1 MYRVKSVFSKVI
13 RKYQD
18 ARLRTKM
25 QLLFSVILLVTIL
38 FTGAAYQ
45 QIYSAVLSR
54 RVADMSARTLAA
66 IGGSMDSLINM
77 ENSYSKII
85 LASNDV
91 QETLQNPKGLMDLS
105 RMHSVN
111 TVLTGQLEINT
122 LASSV
127 YLIDNQ
133 GNRYGVDKRGLKP
146 LNIINSDITMLPW
159 YEQVAQRRGGYVL
172 VKNGGGVFLEQPKE
186 EFISLIRIINN
197 LQNFQ
202 PIGILMLNIP
212 VSSFA
217 QACLSGDYADETSI
231 LVCGEDDDILLSELR
246 GNCAAEGR
254 AEATIGLLLKATNG
268 TIAIEGEEYLISKVK
283 MESAPWY
290 IFSMIPASSFRQGI
304 SVFSLITIGIL
315 AAAGLLLFLGAFF
328 VSRSVTRPIDRLVK
342 SMDAVEQGVFEKVD
356 FPTGN
361 DEIGQLKRRYNIMVE
376 RIGVLF
382 QKTIEDQ
389 KLKRQAELNL
399 LQAQIKPHFLYNTLD
414 SIRSLSLTG
423 RNRRVYY
430 TVTALEKYYFLSLN
444 NGREIITLRE
454 EVELVKNYLRIQRI
468 RYGRL
473 FRAIYSVDASLADCK
488 ILKLI
493 LQPLAENS
501 LYHGLKPRGGSGV
514 IHISVQ
520 RQEDRI
526 CIAIE
531 DNGIGMAPE
540 MQKALLSHEECEQNS
555 FGLRGTMERL
565 RIFYEGKSTVSIE
578 SIPNVGTRIELLIPV
593 IEEGGAIDE

>member
-1 MYRVKSVFSKVI
+1 MHRVKSIISKLV

-25 QLLFSVILLVTIL
+25 QVLFSAILLVTIL
-38 FTGAAYQ
+38 FTGAIYQ
-45 QIYSAVLSR
+45 QIYNAVLGR

-66 IGGSMDSLINM
+66 IGSSMDSIINM
-77 ENSYSKII
+77 ENSYSKVI
-85 LASNDV
+85 LANNDI
-91 QETLQNPKGLMDLS
+91 QETLQNPNGLMELS
-105 RMHSVN
+105 RVRNIN

-127 YLIDNQ
+127 YIIDTQ
-133 GNRYGVDKRGLKP
+133 GNRYGVDKQGLKP
-146 LNIINSDITMLPW
+146 LRIVNSDITQLPW
-159 YEQVAQRRGGYVL
+159 YEQVAQRHGGYVL
-172 VKNGGGVFLEQPKE
+172 VKNGGGIFLEQPKE
-186 EFISLIRIINN
+186 AFISLIRIIND

-217 QACLSGDYADETSI
+217 EACLSGDYADETSI
-231 LVCGEDDDILLSELR
+231 LVSGEDDEIILAELR
-246 GNCAAEGR
+246 GDCAAGNRTEEAVR
-254 AEATIGLLLKATNG
+254 LLQEATDDVVTING
-268 TIAIEGEEYLISKVK
+268 EAYLISKVR

-290 IFSMIPASSFRQGI
+290 IFSTIPAHSFRQGV
-304 SVFSLITIGIL
+304 SVFGIITIMIL
-315 AAAGLLLFLGAFF
+315 VAAGLLLFLGALF
-328 VSRSVTRPIDRLVK
+328 VSRSVTRPIGRLLK
-342 SMDAVEQGVFEKVD
+342 SMDAVEQGVFAKAD
-356 FPTGN
+356 FPSGN

-389 KLKRQAELNL
+389 RLNRQAELNL

-444 NGREIITLRE
+444 NGREIITIKE

-473 FRAIYSVDASLADCK
+473 FRAIYSVDATLANFK

-493 LQPLAENS
+493 LQPVAENS
-501 LYHGLKPRGGSGV
+501 LYHGLKPRGENGV

-520 RQEDRI
+520 RQDDNI

-531 DNGIGMAPE
+531 DNGVGMMPE
-540 MQKALLSHEECEQNS
+540 VQEALLSGEDREQNS

-565 RIFYEGKSTVSIE
+565 RIFYEGKSRVSIE
-578 SIPNVGTRIELLIPV
+578 SIPKVGTRIELLLPIL
-593 IEEGGAIDE
+593 EEGEANRE